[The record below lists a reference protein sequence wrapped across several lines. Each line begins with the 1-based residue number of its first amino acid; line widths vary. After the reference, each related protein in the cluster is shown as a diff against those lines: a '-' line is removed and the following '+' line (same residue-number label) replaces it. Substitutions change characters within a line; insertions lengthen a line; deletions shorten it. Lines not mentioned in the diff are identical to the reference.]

1 MTTAIQLTPKMD
13 LFSTVVVNGCCIG
26 CGTCAAFDPSIRIRL
41 DEFGRYVATRSGGAG
56 AVASAAARVCPFAD
70 GVPNEDDLARE
81 VFGAEVQLDPHLG
94 HYVATYAGW
103 VTEADYRAR
112 GSSGGLVSWL
122 LVELLQRGII
132 DRAVHV
138 APQAV
143 SSGSSPLFAFTI
155 SATVDAVRAGAK
167 SRYYPVEMSG
177 VIQQMLSQPGRYAV
191 VGTPCFIKAIRL
203 ACKESATLRERVKF
217 TVALVCGHLKSA
229 AFAEC
234 FAWQC
239 GIAPA
244 ELRGID
250 FRTKQPGRPASDYAI
265 TVEGER
271 DGRRFA
277 VTKPTSELFGSNW
290 GHGFFKYKACDFCDD
305 VLGETADIAIG
316 DAWLPDYVADSGGTN
331 VVVVRSKAL
340 RSLLGQAV
348 QDGRLHLDPI
358 PIKKIVESQAGGFRH
373 RRDGLAYRLHLEDQA
388 ERWRPKKRVQSSA
401 TRLSAKLRMIHR
413 LRYELGQSSHP
424 AFADAKA
431 KGDLEL
437 FRQRVRPLVSRFEVL
452 SRSPFMMRV
461 LYKLKRM
468 AISGFAV
475 RW

>member
-1 MTTAIQLTPKMD
+1 MD
-13 LFSTVVVNGCCIG
+13 LFSTVVANGCCIG
-26 CGTCAAFDPSIRIRL
+26 CGACAAFDPSIRIRF
-41 DEFGRYVATRSGGAG
+41 DECGRYVATRPGGAG
-56 AVASAAARVCPFAD
+56 AVASSAARVCPFAD

-94 HYVATYAGW
+94 HQVATYAGW

-122 LVELLQRGII
+122 LAELLQRGMI

-138 APQAV
+138 APRAV
-143 SSGSSPLFAFTI
+143 TEAGGPLFAFTVSSTI
-155 SATVDAVRAGAK
+155 DEVRAGAK

-203 ACKESATLRERVKF
+203 ACRESATLRERVKF
-217 TVALVCGHLKSA
+217 TVALVCGHLKST

-244 ELRGID
+244 ELRAID

-316 DAWLPDYVADSGGTN
+316 DAWLPGYASDGRGTN
-331 VVVVRSKAL
+331 VVVVRSKTL
-340 RSLLGQAV
+340 HSLLDHAAQA
-348 QDGRLHLDPI
+348 GRLHLNPLPI
-358 PIKKIVESQAGGFRH
+358 GKIVESQAGGFRH
-373 RRDGLAYRLHLEDQA
+373 RRAGLAYRLHLEDVA
-388 ERWRPKKRVQSSA
+388 GRWRPKKRVRPSVCHLSS
-401 TRLSAKLRMIHR
+401 KLRKTYLM
-413 LRYELGQSSHP
+413 RYELGQSSHAVFAAAKSRHSVD
-424 AFADAKA
+424 AFVRDMQPQVSRYDAHC
-431 KGDLEL
+431 L
-437 FRQRVRPLVSRFEVL
+437 RPLVWRAL
-452 SRSPFMMRV
+452 A
-461 LYKLKRM
+461 KLKWMLFSALAFKR
-468 AISGFAV
+468 
-475 RW
+475 